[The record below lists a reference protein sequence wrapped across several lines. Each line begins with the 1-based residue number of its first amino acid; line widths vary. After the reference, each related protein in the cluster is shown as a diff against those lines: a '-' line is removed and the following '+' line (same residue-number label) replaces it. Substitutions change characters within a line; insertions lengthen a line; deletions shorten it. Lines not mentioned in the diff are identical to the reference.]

1 MPAEF
6 DFPPSGNVDIWT
18 PLSFDPNDAHGRSR
32 KARSLNVVGR
42 LADGVAQEQAQ
53 REMTRHRRPARDDLS
68 RTATPAGARA

>member
-1 MPAEF
+1 MVGVMPAEF

-42 LADGVAQEQAQ
+42 LADGAS
-53 REMTRHRRPARDDLS
+53 RRSRRSAR
-68 RTATPAGARA
+68 